1 MRVLVTG
8 GAGFIG
14 SHTVVSLIEAGH
26 EAVIVDNLANAKRS
40 VVNRIARIAGQEPE
54 FVEADVRDLDAME
67 KILQAGFDA
76 CIHFAALKAVGES
89 VEKPLLY
96 YDNNVGGTFTLLEAL
111 TGAGVKSFVFSSS
124 ATVYGDPDQASLPLT
139 ESTPIGAATN
149 PYGWTKI
156 MMEQILRDAQVS
168 DAEWSISILRYFNPV
183 GAHPSGLIGEDPS
196 GVPNN
201 LMPYVAKVAD
211 GQLPRVRVFGG
222 DYPTPD
228 GTGVRDFVHVV
239 DLAEGHVR
247 ALERLA
253 SQPGVFTYNLGTGQ
267 GHSVLEVITAY
278 ERQSGRPVPYEI
290 VERRAGDVAANWAD
304 VSKARRDLGWEATRD
319 LDDMCADSW
328 RWQQNAR

>member
-26 EAVIVDNLANAKRS
+26 EPVIVDNLSNSRRS
-40 VVNRIARIAGQEPE
+40 VIKRIAQIAGEEPR
-54 FVEADVRDLDAME
+54 FVEADVRDMDAMARVLE
-67 KILQAGFDA
+67 QGFDA

-111 TGAGVKSFVFSSS
+111 IDSRVKRFVFSSS
-124 ATVYGDPDQASLPLT
+124 ATVYGDTSQLPLL
-139 ESTPIGAATN
+139 ESMPIGTATN

-156 MMEQILRDAQVS
+156 MMEQILRDVHVS
-168 DAEWSISILRYFNPV
+168 DTEWSVSLLRYFNPV

-196 GVPNN
+196 GVPSN
-201 LMPYVAKVAD
+201 LMPYVAKVAA
-211 GQLPRVRVFGG
+211 GELPKLKVYGG

-228 GTGVRDFVHVV
+228 GTGVRDFIHIV

-247 ALERLA
+247 ALERHA
-253 SQPGVFTYNLGTGQ
+253 DESGIFVYNLGTGQ
-267 GHSVLEVITAY
+267 GHSVLEVVSAY
-278 ERQSGRPVPYEI
+278 EQQSGKPVPYEI
-290 VERRAGDVAANWAD
+290 VGRRAGDVAANWAD
-304 VSKARRDLGWEATRD
+304 VEKAGTELGWKTTRD
-319 LDDMCADSW
+319 LDEMCADSW
-328 RWQQNAR
+328 RWQVSQR

>member
-156 MMEQILRDAQVS
+156 MMAQILRDAQVS

-211 GQLPRVRVFGG
+211 GELPRVRVFGG

-253 SQPGVFTYNLGTGQ
+253 SEPGVFTYNLGTGQ

>member
-1 MRVLVTG
+1 
-8 GAGFIG
+8 
-14 SHTVVSLIEAGH
+14 VVSLIEAGH

-211 GQLPRVRVFGG
+211 GELPRVRVFGG

-253 SQPGVFTYNLGTGQ
+253 SEPGVFTYNLGTGQ